1 MATYADLSQHFSDA
15 LQSLYEEAEIR
26 GIFRMYAEKK
36 WHLPA
41 HQLYLNINENVDEK
55 RQAETAND
63 LQRLKSGEPIQYVVG
78 VTDFYDMELVVNPS
92 VLIPR
97 PETEELVDLII
108 RENGNRRDL
117 QVLDL
122 GTGSGAIAITLAK
135 KLAHS
140 HISATDFSAEALQ
153 TAQAN
158 ARRHCANIIWLHD
171 DMLHPDYSQLGTY
184 DLLVSNPPY
193 IPQSEKSAM
202 HTNVKDHEPSSA
214 LFVPNDE
221 PLLFYKA
228 IADIGMHCLR
238 NGGRIYL
245 ETHHLF
251 HEALEQLFTTCGYQ
265 NVRSLKDINGR
276 NRFFSVEKNQNS
288 KFKEQKIPRR
298 YACGMENSRDAACC
312 V

>member
-1 MATYADLSQHFSDA
+1 MSLHFNLKTNIMATYADLSHQFSDA
-15 LQSLYEEAEIR
+15 LQPLYEEAEIR

-78 VTDFYDMELVVNPS
+78 VTDFYGMELAVNPS

-97 PETEELVDLII
+97 PETEELVGLII
-108 RENGNRRDL
+108 YENKEQQPLRI
-117 QVLDL
+117 LDL

-135 KLAHS
+135 KLVHS
-140 HISATDFSAEALQ
+140 HITATDFSAEALQ

-158 ARRHCANIIWLHD
+158 ARRHNVDITWLHD
-171 DMLHPDYSQLGTY
+171 DMLHPNYSQLGTY
-184 DLLVSNPPY
+184 DIIVSNPPY
-193 IPQSEKSAM
+193 IPLNEKPTL
-202 HTNVKDHEPSSA
+202 HTNVREHEPGSA
-214 LFVPNDE
+214 LFVPNDD

-228 IADIGMHCLR
+228 IADIGQHCLCD
-238 NGGRIYL
+238 GGKIYM

-251 HEALEQLFTTCGYQ
+251 HKELCQLLENYGYT
-265 NVRSLKDINGR
+265 NILALKDINGMD
-276 NRFFSVEKNQNS
+276 RFLSGEWRKLRS
-288 KFKEQKIPRR
+288 
-298 YACGMENSRDAACC
+298 
-312 V
+312 